1 MDQLPIFSAG
11 SADSSA
17 QAAAGEVYL
26 VGAGPGDPD
35 LLTLRALRLMQQ
47 ADVVVHDNL
56 VSDEVMDLVR
66 CDAERI
72 HVGKACG
79 NHTLPQEEINAL
91 LVRLALDGR
100 RVLRLKG
107 GDPFIFG
114 RGGEEI
120 DMLAAHGIPFQ
131 VVPGISAA
139 NGVSSYT
146 GIPLTHRDHA
156 QSVLFATGHLRDG
169 TVNLDWTALT
179 RPHQTVVIYMGLG
192 GLAEICRQLIAHGLP
207 PAMPAA
213 VVQQGTTRHQRVV
226 AGTLATLP
234 ALVAAARLKSPSLTI
249 VGEVVGLR
257 AKLAWFVPAR
267 DAEPQLNVQQP
278 SD

>member
-1 MDQLPIFSAG
+1 MDRLPIIGA
-11 SADSSA
+11 APPL
-17 QAAAGEVYL
+17 AAASGEVYL
-26 VGAGPGDPD
+26 VGGGPGDPD
-35 LLTLRALRLMQQ
+35 LLTVRALRLMQQ
-47 ADVVVHDNL
+47 ADAVVYDHL
-56 VSDEVMDLVR
+56 VSAEVMALVR
-66 CDAERI
+66 QGAELI
-72 HVGKACG
+72 YVGKACG
-79 NHTLPQEEINAL
+79 NHTLPQEEISAL

-120 DMLAAHGIPFQ
+120 DTLAAHGIPFQ

-139 NGVSSYT
+139 NGVASYA

-156 QSVLFATGHLRDG
+156 QAVVFATGHLRDG
-169 TVNLDWTALT
+169 TLDLDWSALA
-179 RPHQTVVIYMGLG
+179 RPRQTLVVYMGLG
-192 GLAEICRQLIAHGLP
+192 GLTEICRQLIAHGQP

-234 ALVAAARLKSPSLTI
+234 ALVAAAKLQSPCLTI
-249 VGEVVGLR
+249 VGAVVALR
-257 AKLAWFVPAR
+257 DKLAWFDPERA
-267 DAEPQLNVQQP
+267 AEPSPEVLQT
-278 SD
+278 